1 MKPEARNTFA
11 KILLPLATLLIMGVL
26 IGCDIIGRVEPIP
39 VVPPASFKVA
49 IKGSAL
55 VNGKI
60 NFGGKL
66 TVQISDNKLP
76 GETVIIQWTREGFP
90 ISGATNEEY
99 TILKTDEDK
108 TIGVNVT
115 IRNDTVAAA
124 GIAIPKRAITITVG
138 GSAFNDKGI
147 VGKDGA
153 LKAEATKNWVA
164 EDKDGKELPTTYQ
177 WVRESANISGA
188 TKEEYVLTADDVG
201 KTLTCKTT
209 YDSVSGTSTGIKIP
223 TTSTQ
228 TKTLQ
233 AAILGTPKV
242 GEYLTADVIKNFSGE
257 ITYQWQRNGEDIPY
271 EDWYSFYVRP
281 LDSDKA
287 ITVKVTCGT
296 EKATSPA
303 VTIPSITYTV
313 KIGTNQDDQ
322 YANILQA
329 LVYITGLDDQYFSP
343 DNDYYGFSIQWF
355 SNGAPI
361 SNAKSRFYYPNAGD
375 AGKKIMAKV
384 SGNGKVDVP
393 SNEFQISPILGTWE
407 TKGYEFTIPEDLKDD
422 DGNVVGP
429 AGEYTIAWTLH
440 INDISHWYMYESI
453 TGSADFY
460 YWEDNNGNY
469 RVNGSKVYLFKE
481 LYRYWDDN
489 KNKWVYSESSV
500 FSAEGGTIRN
510 NNNEIVFSKAIKFS
524 EDSPAEDLVFT
535 RIQ

>member
-242 GEYLTADVIKNFSGE
+242 GETLTADVIKNFSGE
-257 ITYQWQRNGEDIPY
+257 ITYQWQRNGEDIPW
-271 EDWYSFYVRP
+271 EDWYSHNVRP
-281 LDSDKA
+281 EDSGKA

-313 KIGTNQDDQ
+313 KIGPHPQNSYSNNLFVQVLIDG
-322 YANILQA
+322 N
-329 LVYITGLDDQYFSP
+329 
-343 DNDYYGFSIQWF
+343 DNPINPYSDYGFSIRWF
-355 SNGAPI
+355 SGNNEI
-361 SNAKSRFYYPNAGD
+361 SEAKDNVSYLPLTND
-375 AGKKIMAKV
+375 AGKKIRAEV
-384 SGNGKVDVP
+384 SGNGPKDVP
-393 SNEFQISPILGTWE
+393 SNEIQMPAILGSWKVEYKT
-407 TKGYEFTIPEDLKDD
+407 PLEDEEDD
-422 DGNVVGP
+422 DGNVLLS
-429 AGEYTIAWTLH
+429 AEEYTVVWWLNFSGLSNFQITKVVRMT
-440 INDISHWYMYESI
+440 S
-453 TGSADFY
+453 TGSLLESYDINGWNY
-460 YWEDNNGNY
+460 YY
-469 RVNGSKVYLFKE
+469 RVNGSKVSLFT
-481 LYRYWDDN
+481 LSDGHYDGNNY
-489 KNKWVYSESSV
+489 VYVETPFLSS
-500 FSAEGGTIRN
+500 GGGAIRN
-510 NNNEIVFSKAIKFS
+510 NNNEIVFSSAKLS
-524 EDSPAEDLVFT
+524 EGDPPVDLTFT
-535 RIQ
+535 RLQ